1 MTEMKEVYLTEDG
14 LKELKAR
21 LDHLLTVERRE
32 VAEKIKVA
40 REFGDL
46 SENAEYD
53 AAKEEQSFIESE
65 IKELEDKIMHA
76 VIIDSAELG
85 SHEVALG
92 NTVTVYDEK
101 YKEELTYRIVGTT
114 EANAAENRISNE
126 SPLGTALIG
135 RKKGDKVEVAT
146 PSGGVIVY
154 EIKEIA

>member
-21 LDHLLTVERRE
+21 LDHLLTVERRV

-76 VIIDSAELG
+76 VIIDSAALG

-92 NTVTVYDEK
+92 STVTVYDEK